1 MRDFIKKWILSPGI
15 SEIIAGLISSSGGQ
29 QTSEIRTLL
38 ADNVTLKDR
47 HKGKRCFI
55 LGAGPT
61 IKQQNI
67 SRLAGE
73 MVISVSN
80 TFVHPDYSLIR
91 PSYHVLPPVMAS
103 HGQSMPVENFVNW
116 FKAMEQGTGEA
127 EMFFHIGDR
136 PMIQENG
143 LFLSRAIHWIDY
155 TAGWDERLDL
165 PLDLGALPPVWS
177 VSEVAISVALYLG
190 FDRIYLLGFD
200 HDWFNGMFKH
210 FYDVKTE
217 HAAKPDESLV
227 SQVDSEYQMRRH
239 ADIFRK
245 YKYLYSMKRNIYNAN
260 ANRNSYVDVFPKVD
274 FDSLFTEGEH

>member
-1 MRDFIKKWILSPGI
+1 MRDFIKKWILPPGI
-15 SEIIAGLISSSGGQ
+15 SETIAGLISSSGGQ

-38 ADNVTLKDR
+38 ADNAILKER

-67 SRLAGE
+67 ARLAGE

-80 TFVHPDYSLIR
+80 TFVHPDYALIR
-91 PSYHVLPPVMAS
+91 PSYHVLPPIMAS
-103 HGQSMPVENFVNW
+103 HSQSMHVENFALW
-116 FKAMEQGTGEA
+116 LKAMEQGTGGA

-136 PMIQENG
+136 PMIQKNR
-143 LFLSRAIHWIDY
+143 LFLNRAIHWIEY
-155 TAGWDERLDL
+155 TDSWDGRLDL
-165 PLDLGALPPVWS
+165 SLDLGALPPVWS

-200 HDWFNGMFKH
+200 HDWFNGIFNY
-210 FYDVKTE
+210 FYDIKSE

-227 SQVDSEYQMRRH
+227 PQIDSEYQMRRH
-239 ADIFRK
+239 AEMFKK
-245 YKYLYSMKRNIYNAN
+245 YKYLYSLKQNIFNAN
-260 ANRNSYVDVFPKVD
+260 ANMNSYVDIFPKVD
-274 FDSLFTEGEH
+274 FNKLF